1 MPITITVGPQEGEAE
16 EASAAAAPPPK
27 EEPKDKERAI
37 TMKLDIRKAID
48 GSLMIFDHPDIDIVI
63 VPATDK
69 VVTFPKKSYNDDVY
83 DTQDR
88 FFRHLIQAGIA
99 TPGTVEGGP
108 VHGAMGAIIQSP
120 KNPEFPV
127 LDLVVLSIGKFIEK
141 ERPDYLFAQAYE
153 QEVED
158 MYIEPTPED
167 STPLGKVPQA
177 VKKGNIQPY
186 DTRRYLSGYA

>member
-1 MPITITVGPQEGEAE
+1 MPITITVGPQEE
-16 EASAAAAPPPK
+16 AAPPDNAQTPQDKPK
-27 EEPKDKERAI
+27 RTARPI

-127 LDLVVLSIGKFIEK
+127 VDLVVLSIGKFIEK